1 MSECMGLDARD
12 YNTRTAHLLE
22 TKKNAKKLLLIG
34 GTHKDGCYGQYRFRY
49 IPSHNEYL
57 ITYKISVETSRAVVL
72 AGVYEGH
79 A

>member
-1 MSECMGLDARD
+1 MHRIGCRRLQHKNCSSARNKEKREEVIA
-12 YNTRTAHLLE
+12 YRRY
-22 TKKNAKKLLLIG
+22 
-34 GTHKDGCYGQYRFRY
+34 THKDGCYGQYRFRY